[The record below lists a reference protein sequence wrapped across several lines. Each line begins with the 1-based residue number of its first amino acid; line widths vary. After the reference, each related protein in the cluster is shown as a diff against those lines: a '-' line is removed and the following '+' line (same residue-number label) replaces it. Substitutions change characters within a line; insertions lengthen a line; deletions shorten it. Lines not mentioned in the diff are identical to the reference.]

1 MKKIKDSIELAAE
14 VMASKNVY
22 DVINE
27 QSSQIATLAIGMKSY
42 ANGTDK
48 DGTMIKGCI
57 GDAYLAMMGLLLWFE
72 VDPDELFKELI
83 EKHKDVLQ

>member
-1 MKKIKDSIELAAE
+1 MKKIKDTFELAAE
-14 VMASKNVY
+14 VMASKNIY

-27 QSSQIATLAIGMKSY
+27 QSSRIATLAIGMKRY
-42 ANGTDK
+42 ADGTDK

-57 GDAYLAMMGLLLWFE
+57 GDAYLAIMGLLLWFE
-72 VDPDELFKELI
+72 IDPDKTFKELI